1 MAGSGLSQMTASG
14 SQDQKRSQGSAAEML
29 LEVIIFTLLYELRGS
44 LGPENLSDIPN
55 WTAYT

>member
-1 MAGSGLSQMTASG
+1 MIAALLGGYYLHATFTF
-14 SQDQKRSQGSAAEML
+14 DPSAAEML
-29 LEVIIFTLLYELRGS
+29 LEVIILTLLYELRGS